1 MIFIKILKNKILIGK
16 QKMLIVFDYMIADI
30 LTNEKLNPIVT
41 ESFIRGR
48 KVGICLTLITQLH
61 FSVPKNIKLNLK
73 YYFFNE
79 NSKQNI
85 TSTNCI

>member
-16 QKMLIVFDYMIADI
+16 QKTLIVFDYMIADI
-30 LTNEKLNPIVT
+30 LNPIVT